1 MAAATVTL
9 RKQNDV
15 MGRLRQVSAGSVA
28 FAANGDT
35 WTVPGIKTVY
45 SIDLIPT
52 TNASFGFT
60 LSGNVLTLASGGAV
74 TFSGSVLGL

>member
-1 MAAATVTL
+1 MAAAVVTL
-9 RKQNDV
+9 RRQNDV

-28 FAANGDT
+28 FAANLDT
-35 WTVPGIKTVY
+35 WVVPGIKTIY

-60 LSGNVLTLASGGAV
+60 FSGNTLTLQSGGAI
-74 TFSGSVLGL
+74 TFSGSILGL